1 MNLIEKLKANKVLPI
16 IRSCE
21 PVDVLNKIKA
31 LLAGGLDVIEVN
43 VENPQIF
50 NVIKEMSKEA
60 IICAGGIITSIQAQT
75 AIDSGAKIFPL
86 QFFKLTL
93 LKYQKTST
101 YLLLQEHQQL
111 MKLIVLGNQEFLS

>member
-1 MNLIEKLKANKVLPI
+1 MDLIEKLKANKVLPI
-16 IRSCE
+16 IRSSE

-75 AIDSGAKIFPL
+75 AIDCGAKIISSPIFQTNL
-86 QFFKLTL
+86 VK
-93 LKYQKTST
+93 
-101 YLLLQEHQQL
+101 
-111 MKLIVLGNQEFLS
+111 I